1 MHLSKWAGFW
11 KEKLCNIPTQM
22 LLKILKK
29 KVPQK
34 MGEGIFDN

>member
-11 KEKLCNIPTQM
+11 KEKFCNIPTQM
-22 LLKILKK
+22 LLKIK

-34 MGEGIFDN
+34 VGGQNI